1 MLAVD
6 AIEAFW
12 MTQPPV
18 TWIVLTDPICLYRI
32 TLAGPVDI
40 LQNGIFHQGR
50 TNFRKK
56 EGAFRL
62 NASTRV
68 YV

>member
-12 MTQPPV
+12 MTQLPV
-18 TWIVLTDPICLYRI
+18 TRIVLTDPLCLFRI
-32 TLAGPVDI
+32 TLADLVDI

-56 EGAFRL
+56 EGASRL